1 MDLWRAFRAVLAV
14 ADGDAVFGADDGDGS
29 ADGDILEEPVGH
41 FGWEADAAV
50 GGWVA
55 GEFTGVEA
63 HGGGGTVVVEA
74 HEVFHERAFEAG
86 TGGGGVEAGLDIAH
100 DGAAAAGDE
109 VAVGGR
115 AVVEVFLADG
125 VVAGFGAVVFLA
137 AGDGG
142 VGGEAIALVEVGLL
156 GVEVDDE
163 GGVLGGEWA
172 VELVR
177 GEVEATGSAIFVEGV
192 DGGAV
197 LGADGGRVDVG
208 PFGGSARGG
217 GSVRAGAAA
226 GGQQEDEE
234 SGWES
239 EEGAHERRRC
249 HGGWGAATGRWGVKW
264 GGDAGEDG
272 NGKTPL
278 RRRRL
283 RPRQRETRNINQH
296 DRC

>member
-14 ADGDAVFGADDGDGS
+14 ADGNPVFGADDRDGS
-29 ADGDILEEPVGH
+29 AEGDILEEPVGH

-50 GGWVA
+50 GGRVA

-74 HEVFHERAFEAG
+74 HEVFHERAFEASA
-86 TGGGGVEAGLDIAH
+86 GGGGVEASLDIAH
-100 DGAAAAGDE
+100 DGAAPAGDE
-109 VAVGGR
+109 VAVGGG

-156 GVEVDDE
+156 GVEIDDE
-163 GGVLGGEWA
+163 GGVLGGERA

-177 GEVEATGSAIFVEGV
+177 GEVEATGAAIFVEGV

-226 GGQQEDEE
+226 GRQQENEE
-234 SGWES
+234 SSWES

-249 HGGWGAATGRWGVKW
+249 HGGWGAATGRWGGKW
-264 GGDAGEDG
+264 GRCW
-272 NGKTPL
+272 
-278 RRRRL
+278 RRREW
-283 RPRQRETRNINQH
+283 QNSIAEAAAAA
-296 DRC
+296 

>member
-1 MDLWRAFRAVLAV
+1 MDLRRAFRAFLAV
-14 ADGDAVFGADDGDGS
+14 ADGDAVFGTDDGDGS
-29 ADGDILEEPVGH
+29 AEGDILEEPVGH

-50 GGWVA
+50 GGRVA
-55 GEFTGVEA
+55 WEFTGVEA

-74 HEVFHERAFEAG
+74 HEVFHESAFEASA
-86 TGGGGVEAGLDIAH
+86 GGGGVEAGLDIAH
-100 DGAAAAGDE
+100 DGAAAAADE
-109 VAVGGR
+109 VAVGGG

-142 VGGEAIALVEVGLL
+142 VGGEAVALVEVGLL

-163 GGVLGGEWA
+163 GGVLGGERA

-177 GEVEATGSAIFVEGV
+177 GEMEATGAAIFVEGV

-197 LGADGGRVDVG
+197 FGADGGRVDVG
-208 PFGGSARGG
+208 PFGGSAMGG
-217 GSVRAGAAA
+217 GGVRAGAAA

-239 EEGAHERRRC
+239 EEGAHERTGC
-249 HGGWGAATGRWGVKW
+249 HGGWGAASGTW
-264 GGDAGEDG
+264 GGKCGG
-272 NGKTPL
+272 GG
-278 RRRRL
+278 RG
-283 RPRQRETRNINQH
+283 
-296 DRC
+296 